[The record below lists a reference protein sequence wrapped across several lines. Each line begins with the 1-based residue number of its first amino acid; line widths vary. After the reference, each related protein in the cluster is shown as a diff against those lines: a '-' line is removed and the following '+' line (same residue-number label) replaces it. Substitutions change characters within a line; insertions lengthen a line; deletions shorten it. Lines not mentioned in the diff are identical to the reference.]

1 MPAITDRGDTW
12 LRFLQRFTKRRHVAV
27 SMMGERP
34 SSLTGARPTPLRSFT
49 RQCGGYLAL
58 VALAVQL
65 ALSFGHLHARDI
77 SASGIVFAKASAA
90 DGWQR
95 PASAEVSKPS
105 PSKLADDEDLCPVCF
120 SGFLLST
127 SFVPDAPQPPVSFA
141 FEPIDLL
148 FARTIALVAA
158 IRRAP
163 FQPRAPPL
171 A

>member
-1 MPAITDRGDTW
+1 
-12 LRFLQRFTKRRHVAV
+12 
-27 SMMGERP
+27 MMRERP
-34 SSLTGARPTPLRSFT
+34 VGLTKAGPTLLRKLT
-49 RQCGGYLAL
+49 RQCGAYLAL
-58 VALAVQL
+58 VALALQL

-77 SASGIVFAKASAA
+77 SASGIAFAKRAPM
-90 DGWQR
+90 GWHQAR
-95 PASAEVSKPS
+95 AEVSKPS

-127 SFVPDAPQPPVSFA
+127 SFVPNAPQPPVSFA
-141 FEPIDLL
+141 FESIDRR

>member
-1 MPAITDRGDTW
+1 MG
-12 LRFLQRFTKRRHVAV
+12 LRA
-27 SMMGERP
+27 P
-34 SSLTGARPTPLRSFT
+34 SCCSLNDPRKASGLTGARPTLLRSFT
-49 RQCGGYLAL
+49 RQGGATLAL
-58 VALAVQL
+58 VALALQL

-77 SASGIVFAKASAA
+77 SASGFVFAKASTA

-95 PASAEVSKPS
+95 PAGAEVSKQS
-105 PSKLADDEDLCPVCF
+105 PSKLADDEDLCPICF

-127 SFVPDAPQPPVSFA
+127 SFVPDAPQPPVTFA
-141 FEPIDLL
+141 FESIDHH

-158 IRRAP
+158 IRRTP